1 MLDLLYLL
9 ELLLHLLTYL
19 LAKQEMPYMLDLL
32 LYLGKRLHAIP
43 ADGVSAEDEAEEA
56 NLDLSGRGDEG
67 CL

>member
-1 MLDLLYLL
+1 
-9 ELLLHLLTYL
+9 
-19 LAKQEMPYMLDLL
+19 MLDLL

-67 CL
+67 CLLTLTLTL